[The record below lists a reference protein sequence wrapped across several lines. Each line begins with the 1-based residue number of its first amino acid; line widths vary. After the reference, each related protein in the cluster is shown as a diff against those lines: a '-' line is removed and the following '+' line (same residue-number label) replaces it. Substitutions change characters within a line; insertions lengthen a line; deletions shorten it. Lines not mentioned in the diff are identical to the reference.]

1 MMNRRD
7 FLRCG
12 SLMAV
17 GGLLAC
23 NGAKVT
29 SGSPKGKLKSLGLQI
44 YSLQQ
49 ELYDDLPARLAQLK
63 AMGYDRLEL
72 AGYANGGK
80 LGTMSL
86 KEFKQMVEDA
96 GMHILSSHVSPNWEG
111 VPYCL
116 DYSDKN
122 LNKIYEYWK
131 ATAADHA
138 AIGCKYLVLPVMPT
152 MKTHDQAKYVCD
164 VLNKAADIIRSEGIE
179 TGLGFHNHNMEFERI
194 QTPEQKKQL
203 ENDPFAPMMKVGD
216 LKYDVMLQLTDP
228 SKVYF
233 EMDVYWTV
241 MGKSDPVAYLKQYPD
256 RFKVMHIKDVA
267 VLGESGMMNF
277 ENIFKQMY
285 ANGIEDYFVELEG
298 LTDGR
303 TQFEG
308 VEACADYLQKA
319 PFVK

>member
-1 MMNRRD
+1 MDRRS
-7 FLRCG
+7 FLRNSILLAAG
-12 SLMAV
+12 S
-17 GGLLAC
+17 LLAC
-23 NGAKVT
+23 KEAKQSPAMKANG
-29 SGSPKGKLKSLGLQI
+29 LKSLGLQI

-63 AMGYDRLEL
+63 AMGYENLEL
-72 AGYANGGK
+72 AGYANGGR

-96 GMHILSSHVSPNWEG
+96 GMHILSSHVSPNREG

-116 DYSDKN
+116 DYTDEN
-122 LNKIYEYWK
+122 LPNIYEYWK

-138 AIGCKYLVLPVMPT
+138 EIGCKYLIQPVMPT
-152 MKTHDQAKYVCD
+152 MNTHDQAKYVCN

-179 TGLGFHNHNMEFERI
+179 TGFGFHNHNMKFERI

-241 MGKSDPVAYLKQYPD
+241 MAKCDPVAYLKQYPD
-256 RFKVMHIKDVA
+256 RIKVLHMKDVG
-267 VLGESGMMNF
+267 VFGESGMMNF
-277 ENIFKQMY
+277 EAIFNQMY
-285 ANGIEDYFVELEG
+285 ANGIKDYFVELEG

-308 VEACADYLQKA
+308 VKACADYLQKA
-319 PFVK
+319 SFVK